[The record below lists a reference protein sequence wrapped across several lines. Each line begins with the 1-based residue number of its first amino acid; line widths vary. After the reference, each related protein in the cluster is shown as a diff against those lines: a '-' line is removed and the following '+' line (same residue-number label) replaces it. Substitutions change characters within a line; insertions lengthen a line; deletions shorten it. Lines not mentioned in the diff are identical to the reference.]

1 MNISCQIASILKGSL
16 PISVPAHCSSVS
28 FDPPSP
34 MPVMPKSVSTV
45 QSMLL
50 WLKSRFGV
58 GGS

>member
-1 MNISCQIASILKGSL
+1 MNISCQIASILNGFL
-16 PISVPAHCSSVS
+16 PMSVPAHCSSVS
-28 FDPPSP
+28 FEPPSP
-34 MPVMPKSVSTV
+34 MPVMPMSVSTV